1 MIHKNG
7 GVVLLELQ
15 ILRVELQA
23 HESVD
28 AAMSVLQEK
37 RIVDE
42 IPDTLILV
50 QHPEVVTLGPK
61 AERDGA
67 LEDPALSDYPTR
79 VVDRGGG
86 MTYHG
91 PGQLVV
97 YPIIKWQVGEQSV
110 RKIINRLE
118 DWVMAALADCGI
130 EGYRDERMMGV
141 WLEGYKVCSIGLA
154 FKHWVSRHGLALNY
168 NTNPG
173 RVEAL
178 SCCGLPSGMTTSLQ
192 ALGHTH
198 DLEGRLLDRARL
210 EEALLINAEN
220 YLERVP
226 MQPKD
231 WTAEL
236 VI

>member
-1 MIHKNG
+1 MRQ
-7 GVVLLELQ
+7 LR
-15 ILRVELQA
+15 ILRADVES

-28 AAMSVLQEK
+28 TVMSRLQK
-37 RIVDE
+37 QRISDE

-79 VVDRGGG
+79 IVDRGGG

-110 RKIINRLE
+110 RSIINRLE
-118 DWVMAALADCGI
+118 DWVMAALTDCGI

-141 WLEGYKVCSIGLA
+141 WLEGNKVCSIGLA

-168 NTNPG
+168 NTEPD

-178 SCCGLPSGMTTSLQ
+178 SCCGLPAGMTTSLQ

-198 DLEGRLLDRARL
+198 DLEGRVLDRARL
-210 EEALLINAEN
+210 EEALLVHAEY
-220 YLERVP
+220 YLNRVP
-226 MQPKD
+226 MLPEA
-231 WTAEL
+231 WTVEL
-236 VI
+236 VV

>member
-1 MIHKNG
+1 MIQF
-7 GVVLLELQ
+7 GVKYVQMLR
-15 ILRVELQA
+15 ILRAEIESQEEL
-23 HESVD
+23 D
-28 AAMSVLQEK
+28 IAMAKLQQQ
-37 RIVDE
+37 RIKDE
-42 IPDTLILV
+42 IMDTVILV
-50 QHPEVVTLGPK
+50 QHPEIVTLGPK
-61 AERDGA
+61 AQRDGA
-67 LEDPALSDYPTR
+67 LDDPAISDYPTR

-110 RKIINRLE
+110 RNIINRLE

-130 EGYRDERMMGV
+130 EGYRDDRMMGV

-168 NTNPG
+168 NTNPN

-178 SCCGLPSGMTTSLQ
+178 SCCGLPAGMTTSLQ

-198 DLEGRLLDRARL
+198 DLEGRILDRARL
-210 EEALLINAEN
+210 EEALLVLAEQ
-220 YLERVP
+220 YLDRVP
-226 MQPKD
+226 MQPED
-231 WTAEL
+231 WTVEL
-236 VI
+236 VA

>member
-1 MIHKNG
+1 MIQF
-7 GVVLLELQ
+7 GVKYVQMLR
-15 ILRVELQA
+15 ILRAEIESQEEL
-23 HESVD
+23 D
-28 AAMSVLQEK
+28 IAMAKLQQQ
-37 RIVDE
+37 RIKDE
-42 IPDTLILV
+42 IMDTVILV
-50 QHPEVVTLGPK
+50 QHPEIVTLGPK
-61 AERDGA
+61 AQRDGA
-67 LEDPALSDYPTR
+67 LDDPAISDYPTR

-110 RKIINRLE
+110 RNIINRLE

-130 EGYRDERMMGV
+130 EGYRDDRMMGV

-168 NTNPG
+168 NTNPN

-178 SCCGLPSGMTTSLQ
+178 SCCGLPAGMTTSLQ

-198 DLEGRLLDRARL
+198 DLEGRILDRVRL
-210 EEALLINAEN
+210 EKALLVLAEQ
-220 YLERVP
+220 YLDRMPTEP
-226 MQPKD
+226 ED
-231 WTAEL
+231 WAVEL
-236 VI
+236 VA

>member
-37 RIVDE
+37 RILDE

-118 DWVMAALADCGI
+118 DWVMAALADFGI

-168 NTNPG
+168 NTMPG

-178 SCCGLPSGMTTSLQ
+178 SCCGLPSGMTLHCKPL
-192 ALGHTH
+192 AH
-198 DLEGRLLDRARL
+198 
-210 EEALLINAEN
+210 
-220 YLERVP
+220 P
-226 MQPKD
+226 
-231 WTAEL
+231 
-236 VI
+236 

>member
-1 MIHKNG
+1 
-7 GVVLLELQ
+7 
-15 ILRVELQA
+15 
-23 HESVD
+23 
-28 AAMSVLQEK
+28 
-37 RIVDE
+37 
-42 IPDTLILV
+42 
-50 QHPEVVTLGPK
+50 
-61 AERDGA
+61 
-67 LEDPALSDYPTR
+67 
-79 VVDRGGG
+79 

-141 WLEGYKVCSIGLA
+141 WLEGYKICSIGLA

-168 NTNPG
+168 NTNPN

-178 SCCGLPSGMTTSLQ
+178 SCCGLPAGMTTSLQ

-198 DLEGRLLDRARL
+198 DLEGRFLDRVRL
-210 EEALLINAEN
+210 EEALLC
-220 YLERVP
+220 L
-226 MQPKD
+226 
-231 WTAEL
+231 L
-236 VI
+236 

>member
-1 MIHKNG
+1 MIQF
-7 GVVLLELQ
+7 GVKYVQMLR
-15 ILRVELQA
+15 ILRAEIESQEELDITMA
-23 HESVD
+23 K
-28 AAMSVLQEK
+28 LQQQ
-37 RIVDE
+37 RIKDE
-42 IPDTLILV
+42 IMDTVILV
-50 QHPEVVTLGPK
+50 EHPEIVTLGPK
-61 AERDGA
+61 AQRDGA
-67 LEDPALSDYPTR
+67 LDDPAISDYPTR

-110 RKIINRLE
+110 RNIINRLE

-130 EGYRDERMMGV
+130 EGYRDDRMMGV

-168 NTNPG
+168 NTNPN

-178 SCCGLPSGMTTSLQ
+178 SCCGLPAGMTTSLQ

-198 DLEGRLLDRARL
+198 DLEGRILDRARL
-210 EEALLINAEN
+210 EEALLVLAEQ
-220 YLERVP
+220 YLDRVP
-226 MQPKD
+226 MQPED
-231 WTAEL
+231 WTVEL
-236 VI
+236 VA

>member
-1 MIHKNG
+1 MIQF
-7 GVVLLELQ
+7 GVKYVQMLR
-15 ILRVELQA
+15 ILRAEIESQEEL
-23 HESVD
+23 D
-28 AAMSVLQEK
+28 IAMAKLQQQ
-37 RIVDE
+37 RIKDE
-42 IPDTLILV
+42 IMDTVILV
-50 QHPEVVTLGPK
+50 QHPEIVTLGPK
-61 AERDGA
+61 AQRDGA
-67 LEDPALSDYPTR
+67 LDDPAISDYPTR

-110 RKIINRLE
+110 RNIINRLE

-168 NTNPG
+168 NTNPN

-178 SCCGLPSGMTTSLQ
+178 SCCGLPAGMTTSLQ

-198 DLEGRLLDRARL
+198 DLEGRILDRARL
-210 EEALLINAEN
+210 EEALLVLAEQ
-220 YLERVP
+220 YLDRVP
-226 MQPKD
+226 MQPED
-231 WTAEL
+231 WTVEL
-236 VI
+236 VA

>member
-1 MIHKNG
+1 MSR
-7 GVVLLELQ
+7 LQ
-15 ILRVELQA
+15 KQ
-23 HESVD
+23 
-28 AAMSVLQEK
+28 
-37 RIVDE
+37 RISDE

-79 VVDRGGG
+79 IVDRGGG

-110 RKIINRLE
+110 RSIINRLE
-118 DWVMAALADCGI
+118 DWVMAALTDCGI

-141 WLEGYKVCSIGLA
+141 WLEGNKVCSIGLA

-168 NTNPG
+168 NTEPD

-178 SCCGLPSGMTTSLQ
+178 SCCGLPAGMTTSLQ

-198 DLEGRLLDRARL
+198 DLEGRVLDRARL
-210 EEALLINAEN
+210 EEALLVHAEY
-220 YLERVP
+220 YLNRVP
-226 MQPKD
+226 MPPEA
-231 WTAEL
+231 WTVEL
-236 VI
+236 VV